1 MSDSDST
8 YPPQRSSLILFFAT
22 AALSLIPDD
31 VLRYSSL
38 GVVLTSLGIYAAHRK
53 RPLAR
58 LDALNDRIKAATDIL
73 ARARFMDT
81 PSALRRLT
89 KYFRVKLFASMIHS
103 DLLEAQDTPWKLY
116 AQMLKGIWQTLN
128 QCERRVRKIQTLA
141 LLAIES
147 ENRRKLAYDMTDSL
161 SRDITNALVRSP
173 EQTDFPIQ
181 TVQAPNESRALELL
195 GDVQVSAE

>member
-1 MSDSDST
+1 VELAALRCIKALTTLELVEDCPHAPPQKHGWVHYPFQYRPLQMSDSDST

-73 ARARFMDT
+73 ARARSECLQD
-81 PSALRRLT
+81 R
-89 KYFRVKLFASMIHS
+89 S
-103 DLLEAQDTPWKLY
+103 DLDRINQDLLRYVHEHPLRT
-116 AQMLKGIWQTLN
+116 QT
-128 QCERRVRKIQTLA
+128 TH
-141 LLAIES
+141 
-147 ENRRKLAYDMTDSL
+147 
-161 SRDITNALVRSP
+161 
-173 EQTDFPIQ
+173 
-181 TVQAPNESRALELL
+181 
-195 GDVQVSAE
+195 

>member
-73 ARARFMDT
+73 ARARSECLQDR
-81 PSALRRLT
+81 SDLDRINQDLL
-89 KYFRVKLFASMIHS
+89 RVKFSASFIHS
-103 DLLEAQDTPWKLY
+103 NLLEAQDAPWKLY
-116 AQMLKGIWQTLN
+116 VQMLKGIWQTLN
-128 QCERRVRKIQTLA
+128 HCERRYEQF
-141 LLAIES
+141 
-147 ENRRKLAYDMTDSL
+147 RRRHYSL
-161 SRDITNALVRSP
+161 SNLK
-173 EQTDFPIQ
+173 TD
-181 TVQAPNESRALELL
+181 AN
-195 GDVQVSAE
+195 